1 MRWNLEFGEGGKMS
15 IVMALSVLGGMHGT
29 VLYYY

>member
-15 IVMALSVLGGMHGT
+15 IVMALSEFGT